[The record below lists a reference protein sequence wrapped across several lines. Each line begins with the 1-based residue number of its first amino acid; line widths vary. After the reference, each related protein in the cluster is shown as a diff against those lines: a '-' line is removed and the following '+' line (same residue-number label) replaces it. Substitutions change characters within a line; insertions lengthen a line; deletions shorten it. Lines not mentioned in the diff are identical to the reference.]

1 MAITLELPADIEA
14 TLAAQARAHGL
25 RLNAYLESLLK
36 QQAAT
41 GREVHRMSL
50 EQFDAELDGLAQG
63 SEQLP
68 YLPPEALTRE
78 SFYRDHD

>member
-1 MAITLELPADIEA
+1 MAITLELPPDIEA
-14 TLAAQARAHGL
+14 ALATQACARGL
-25 RLNAYLESLLK
+25 RLNAYLESVLK

-41 GREVHRMSL
+41 ERPACTMSL